1 MDQKTRHITRSVGV
15 LSALTALS
23 RVLGYVRDAINA
35 ALFGAGWISDAF
47 FVAYRIPNML
57 RDLLAE
63 GALSSAFIPSFVD
76 YFEKKGK
83 EEAFRLASIVLTLL
97 AVIFSGVV
105 LLGWAFAGPIVSFMA
120 PGFLHPAQALT
131 VKLTRILFPFI
142 AFMGLAAVF
151 MGMLNSMKKFTMSA
165 LAPAV
170 GNLVMIGTGGLIMA
184 LGRQDGNYDNWIVLW
199 SAGAVISGLVQ
210 LSVQVPEALKQGFRF
225 KPSFK
230 WREPGILQMAK
241 LMAPAVLSNSVGQ
254 VQVLVNTIMASTLGA
269 AAVTY
274 LYYGYRLMQLPMGIF
289 GVSIATAVFPLIAA
303 HAAKNESAELKQT
316 LSMGIRLNMLIALP
330 ATAGLI
336 VLSYPINALLFMH
349 GKFGPLATHEAARA
363 ASWYTAG
370 LLFVSL
376 TKLLTPTFF
385 ALKDSRTPVI
395 ISVSSIIINILLSL
409 MLMRHNGFIGL
420 AAANTFASVINFTLL
435 FIMLRRKLGALEE
448 KIILVSFLKI
458 GLAALIMGF
467 ACWGISAYFGEPRR
481 LWMRLVQV
489 LVSIL
494 AGVGVFGAAAHILG
508 VAEIRV
514 YIEAAMRRFPGKGA
528 PAVPAEK

>member
-15 LSALTALS
+15 LSSLTALS
-23 RVLGYVRDAINA
+23 RVLGYIRDAINA
-35 ALFGAGWISDAF
+35 ALFGAGMISDAF

-63 GALSSAFIPSFVD
+63 GALSSAFIPSFVE

-97 AVIFSGVV
+97 TVIFSAVV
-105 LLGWAFAGPIVSFMA
+105 LLGWVFAGPIVSFMA
-120 PGFLHPAQALT
+120 PGFAPGAQALT

-170 GNLVMIGTGGLIMA
+170 GNLVMIGTGGFIMA
-184 LGRQDGNYDNWIVLW
+184 LGRQGGNYDRWIVLW

-225 KPSFK
+225 KPSLK
-230 WREPGILQMAK
+230 WKEPGIIQMAK

-254 VQVLVNTIMASTLGA
+254 VQVLANTIMASILGA

-289 GVSIATAVFPLIAA
+289 GVSIATAIFPLIAS
-303 HAAKNESAELKQT
+303 HAAKNESAELKNT
-316 LSMGIRLNMLIALP
+316 VSMGIRLNMLIALP

-336 VLSYPINALLFMH
+336 VLSYPINALLFRH
-349 GKFGPLATHEAARA
+349 GMFGTHDTLMAARA

-370 LLFVSL
+370 LLFASL
-376 TKLLTPTFF
+376 IKLLTPTFF

-395 ISVSSIIINILLSL
+395 ISITSIIINVLLSMIL
-409 MLMRHNGFIGL
+409 MGPYGFIGL
-420 AAANTFASVINFTLL
+420 AAANTVASVCNFGLL
-435 FIMLRRKLGALEE
+435 FIMLRRKLGPLEE
-448 KIILVSFLKI
+448 KQIFSSFARIGAASLLM
-458 GLAALIMGF
+458 GLACYWLSAL
-467 ACWGISAYFGEPRR
+467 FGEPHKLWLR
-481 LWMRLVQV
+481 LLQV
-489 LVSIL
+489 LVCVP
-494 AGVGVFGAAAHILG
+494 AGIGVFSVSAHLLG
-508 VAEIRV
+508 VKEISTFMD
-514 YIEAAMRRFPGKGA
+514 ILKRRMPKKDA
-528 PAVPAEK
+528 PAVQ

>member
-15 LSALTALS
+15 LSTLTALS
-23 RVLGYVRDAINA
+23 RLLGYARDALNA
-35 ALFGAGWISDAF
+35 ALFGAGMISDAF

-63 GALSSAFIPSFVD
+63 GALSSAFIPSFVE

-83 EEAFRLASIVLTLL
+83 EEAFRLASIVLSLL
-97 AVIFSGVV
+97 IVIFSAVV

-120 PGFLHPAQALT
+120 PGFAPGAQAIT

-184 LGRQDGNYDNWIVLW
+184 LGRQGGNYDKWIVLW
-199 SAGAVISGLVQ
+199 SFGAVLSGLVQ

-225 KPSFK
+225 KPSLK
-230 WREPGILQMAK
+230 WKEPGIIQMAK

-254 VQVLVNTIMASTLGA
+254 VQVLANTIMASMLGA

-289 GVSIATAVFPLIAA
+289 GVSIATAIFPLIAA
-303 HAAKNESAELKQT
+303 HAAKNEPAELKHAV
-316 LSMGIRLNMLIALP
+316 SAGIRMNMLIALP

-336 VLSYPINALLFMH
+336 VLSYPINALLFRH
-349 GKFGPLATHEAARA
+349 GMFGARDTLMA
-363 ASWYTAG
+363 SQSASWYTAG
-370 LLFVSL
+370 LLFASL
-376 TKLLTPTFF
+376 IKLLTPTFF

-395 ISVSSIIINILLSL
+395 ISVSSIIINILLSMIL
-409 MLMRHNGFIGL
+409 MGPYGFIGL
-420 AAANTFASVINFTLL
+420 AAANTIASVYNFALL
-435 FIMLRRKLGALEE
+435 FIMLRRKIGPLEE
-448 KIILVSFLKI
+448 KEILLSFLKI
-458 GLAALIMGF
+458 GAAALLMGL
-467 ACWGISAYFGEPRR
+467 ACFGISALFGEPRS
-481 LWMRLVQV
+481 LWLRLVQV
-489 LVSIL
+489 LACIL
-494 AGVGVFGAAAHILG
+494 AGIGVFSAFAHILG
-508 VAEIRV
+508 ISEIKV
-514 YIEAAMRRFPGKGA
+514 YIEAARNRLPKRNA
-528 PAVPAEK
+528 PAG

>member
-1 MDQKTRHITRSVGV
+1 M
-15 LSALTALS
+15 
-23 RVLGYVRDAINA
+23 LGYIRDAINA
-35 ALFGAGWISDAF
+35 ALFGAGMISDAF

-63 GALSSAFIPSFVD
+63 GALSSAFIPSFVE
-76 YFEKKGK
+76 YFEKKGR

-97 AVIFSGVV
+97 TVIFSAVV

-120 PGFLHPAQALT
+120 PGFSPAAQELT

-184 LGRQDGNYDNWIVLW
+184 LGRQGGNYDKWIVLW

-225 KPSFK
+225 KPSLK
-230 WREPGILQMAK
+230 WKEPGIMQMAK

-254 VQVLVNTIMASTLGA
+254 VQVLANTIMASILGA

-303 HAAKNESAELKQT
+303 HAAKNESAELKHT
-316 LSMGIRLNMLIALP
+316 VSMGIRLNMLIALP

-336 VLSYPINALLFMH
+336 VLSYPINALLFRH
-349 GKFGPLATHEAARA
+349 GMFGTHDTLMAARA

-370 LLFVSL
+370 LLFASL
-376 TKLLTPTFF
+376 IKLLTPTFF

-395 ISVSSIIINILLSL
+395 ISITSIIMNVLLSMIL
-409 MLMRHNGFIGL
+409 MGPYGFIGL
-420 AAANTFASVINFTLL
+420 AAANTVASVCNFGLL
-435 FIMLRRKLGALEE
+435 FIMLRRKLGPLEE
-448 KIILVSFLKI
+448 KQIFSSFVRIGAASVLM
-458 GLAALIMGF
+458 GLACYWLSAL
-467 ACWGISAYFGEPRR
+467 FGEPHKLWLR
-481 LWMRLVQV
+481 LLQV
-489 LVSIL
+489 LVCVP
-494 AGVGVFGAAAHILG
+494 AGIGVFFVSAHLLG
-508 VAEIRV
+508 VREIGTFMDILKKR
-514 YIEAAMRRFPGKGA
+514 APKKDT
-528 PAVPAEK
+528 PAVQ